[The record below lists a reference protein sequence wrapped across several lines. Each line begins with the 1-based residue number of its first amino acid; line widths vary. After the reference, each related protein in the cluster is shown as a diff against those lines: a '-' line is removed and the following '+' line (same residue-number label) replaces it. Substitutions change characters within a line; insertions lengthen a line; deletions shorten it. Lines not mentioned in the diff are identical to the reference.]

1 MQRLENFSEGQKK
14 HCVLNFVIVLNLFQR
29 LNPICNSKAMK
40 WTLTAVFLLSA
51 FQLAFSQQP
60 TVSIQVDAS
69 KSVGEMTPFWS
80 FFGYDEPNYT
90 TSKDGQKLLSELK
103 QLSPTPVYIRT
114 HNLLTSRGNSQGPDL
129 KWGFT
134 DAYKEDM
141 KGNPIYNWTIVDSIV
156 DAYIQRGMKPL
167 MEIGFMPKDLSS
179 KPEPYEHTWSAG
191 GNLWTGWTYPPK
203 DYAKW
208 RELVYQWVKHS
219 VERYGKEE
227 VTTWL
232 WEVWNE
238 PDIAYWSGTF
248 EEYCKLYDYAVD
260 GLKRACPECV
270 IGGPH
275 TTSPRSDKAYTYLTK
290 FIEHCL
296 RGKNYATGKTGT
308 PLQYIG
314 FHAKGAPE
322 FVDGH
327 IRMNMGAQLKDI
339 QRAFEAVN
347 SFPELKDI
355 PIIIGECDPEG
366 CAACSEKR
374 DPKYGYRN
382 GTMYSSYTAASFAR
396 IYELMDQYKVNLKG
410 VVSWSFEFEDQ
421 EWFAGFRDL
430 ATHGVD
436 KPVLNVFRMFGI
448 MDGQRISVQSEN
460 GLKAADIIASGV
472 RGRNDIY
479 GIASK
484 NENSVSIMVWNY
496 HDDNIAGAASSVELT
511 VSGIESDKVL
521 LHHYRVD
528 DQFSNSFVKW
538 KALGSPQQVTA
549 EQYEELENAGQ
560 LQLYTSPEW
569 IQPNKRLVN
578 LKFDL
583 PRQGVSLIQLTW

>member
-1 MQRLENFSEGQKK
+1 MRHL
-14 HCVLNFVIVLNLFQR
+14 LIIVLVMFY
-29 LNPICNSKAMK
+29 
-40 WTLTAVFLLSA
+40 W
-51 FQLAFSQQP
+51 QLVFSQERK
-60 TVSIQVDAS
+60 VSIQVDPS
-69 KSVGEMTPFWS
+69 IQVGEMKPFWS

-90 TSKDGQKLLSELK
+90 TRKYGKKLLTELQ
-103 QLSPTPVYIRT
+103 QLSPTIVYVRA
-114 HNLLTSRGNSQGPDL
+114 HNLLTSKGNSVGPDL
-129 KWGFT
+129 KWGYT
-134 DAYKEDM
+134 DAYKEDK
-141 KGNPIYNWTIVDSIV
+141 KGKPIYNWTVVDSII
-156 DAYIQRGMKPL
+156 DTYIERGMKPL

-179 KPEPYEHTWSAG
+179 KPEPYEHTWSKG

-203 DYAKW
+203 DYNKW

-219 VERYGKEE
+219 IERYGKEE
-227 VTTWL
+227 VLTWL

-238 PDIAYWSGTF
+238 PDLQYWSGTF
-248 EEYCKLYDYAVD
+248 EEYCKLYDFAAD
-260 GLKRACPECV
+260 GLKRACPECT

-275 TTSPRSDKAYTYLTK
+275 TTSPRSDKAYKYLTD

-314 FHAKGAPE
+314 FHAKGSPE

-339 QRAFEAVN
+339 QRGFEAVN
-347 SFPELKDI
+347 SFPDLKTV
-355 PIIIGECDPEG
+355 PIIVGECDPEG

-396 IYELMDQYKVNLKG
+396 IYELMDKYKVNLQG

-436 KPVLNVFRMFGI
+436 KPVLNVFRMFG
-448 MDGQRISVQSEN
+448 MMKGQRVSVASDG
-460 GLKAADIIASGV
+460 GLNVNDIISEGV
-472 RGRNDIY
+472 RKGNDVHA
-479 GIASK
+479 IASK
-484 NENSVSIMVWNY
+484 DQHSISVMVWNY
-496 HDDNIAGAASSVELT
+496 HDDNIANPPSPIDLT
-511 VSGIESDKVL
+511 ISGINEKKVL
-521 LHHYRVD
+521 VHHYRVD
-528 DQFSNSFVKW
+528 HEFSNSFEAW
-538 KALGSPQQVTA
+538 KAMGKPHEVVG
-549 EQYEELENAGQ
+549 EQYRALEWSGQ
-560 LQLYTSPEW
+560 LQLYTSPQWMEAADG
-569 IQPNKRLVN
+569 NTV